1 MTPDYASA
9 ALLVALLLTVIALA
23 ITVRAVWGWIVEERQ
38 HRHRREQRRIGRKA
52 ARELEEQRVI
62 DGMTQLIA
70 MPPADDLANPTA
82 PEPVV
87 TGLGHQV
94 TALYPVAPQRTG
106 DPLRPVIAPP
116 LPAGAP
122 AGGRHRA
129 EDRPTWSVAALTQPT
144 GLIDLRFATI
154 VVSETGTVPERGPA
168 ERDLPG
174 RGITPAMVRR
184 YMPATTAALT
194 WEQPTVDE
202 VEA

>member
-23 ITVRAVWGWIVEERQ
+23 VTVRAVWGWIVEERQ

-52 ARELEEQRVI
+52 ARELEGQRVI

-82 PEPVV
+82 PEPVA

-94 TALYPVAPQRTG
+94 AALYPVAPQRTG

-116 LPAGAP
+116 LPAGARQGDGTAP
-122 AGGRHRA
+122 KTAPPGASPRSPN
-129 EDRPTWSVAALTQPT
+129 RPGSSTCGSPPSSRPKPGPCPSVARQNGTCPDVASHRPWCGATCR
-144 GLIDLRFATI
+144 LR
-154 VVSETGTVPERGPA
+154 
-168 ERDLPG
+168 
-174 RGITPAMVRR
+174 RR
-184 YMPATTAALT
+184 P
-194 WEQPTVDE
+194 
-202 VEA
+202 